1 MVLGLRSKAKRG
13 AAIRVD
19 YAVHIHEIRPWPPS
33 QSLKTLKSAVL
44 QWENGDRSSGST
56 NPAVPSLGSTPSEG
70 KIEFNESFKVQV
82 NLLKDN
88 SAKGTAFQKSLLELN
103 LYEPRRDKTVRG
115 QHLGGAVIDLAEHGV
130 LKEAVSV
137 RRGSSTSSKES
148 LSKEASLDKDG
159 KDSVSALM
167 NEEYAE
173 EEEELEIEAFTD
185 DDESL
190 DSSHG
195 NSNSAS
201 DLKAELPVQTRN
213 EEQEHRKSTSVAT
226 SENLE
231 VRNEETAV
239 ILESVPTK
247 EEFEL
252 PTTSLDLYGAVTD
265 QDGHGTELPSDD
277 ACTNTENLDS
287 DACHSGG
294 SKEIDSASPVET
306 SGNLEEENGFSSKN
320 KEIMET
326 DDLIREIHKTKV
338 DYSSKENGIEETID
352 KKDIGGTSD
361 IDDDTQME
369 LSDVASTKIED
380 GNDKDGKDQE
390 SRNVSE
396 NMANGSY
403 ADNGDT
409 ETNIEEKQMLN
420 GSADAVEEH
429 SIEVQQIIG
438 SPDNSSVAWGVTLEQ
453 SPETQQLN
461 FPQDTHKRTFSYDL
475 AASNRSFLGGR
486 VPSTLTTD
494 RARSLRY
501 SMRSP
506 SNLKGIGTYALSYQN
521 REDVKEIDA
530 QNDEQNSETDDQ
542 EKANSSPDKVE
553 PVRRIVRN
561 GVSNSEVRE
570 MELRVELL
578 ESELRESAAI
588 EIGLY
593 SVIPEHGSSAHKV
606 HTPARRLSRLYIH
619 ALKHWSRE
627 RRGNAARSA
636 ASGLVLVAKACGNDV
651 PRHVDLLVIKF
662 SSAKSNP
669 SHMKKSSPL
678 KWESGTR
685 KKAKHFAEDFAD
697 WEDPNTFIAALE
709 KIEIWIFSRL
719 VESVWWQTLA
729 PHMQLTREGNES
741 KIVSHV
747 RKVNGRGPFVDDLQQ
762 AILSIEIWKQA
773 FKDASERLC
782 PLRAGGHECGCLPM
796 LCRLVMEQCVARLD
810 VAMFNAILRESDD
823 DIPTDPMSDPI
834 SNPHVLPIPSGKSS
848 FGAGAQLK
856 NAVGNWSR
864 WLTDLFGM
872 DADDSP
878 QDENRQD
885 DDRVDADASFKSF
898 NLLNALSDLLMLPKD
913 MLLEKSIRKE
923 VCPTFSSSI
932 IKQILEN
939 FQPDEFCPDPVP
951 LNVFEA
957 LESEDHWHSGE
968 EGIRNIPCTASPII
982 YSPPSV
988 ASVESVI
995 GDVRRPQLRRIGS
1008 SVVRKSYTS
1017 DDELEELDSPL
1028 NSIADKSSTPSPKP
1042 KGSTSSHCIRYQ
1054 LLHEVWR
1061 DDD

>member
-137 RRGSSTSSKES
+137 SAPVSCKRSFRNTVQPMIYVKIQPFDQDGGSSTSSKES

-213 EEQEHRKSTSVAT
+213 EEQEHCKNTSVAT

-247 EEFEL
+247 EEFES

-294 SKEIDSASPVET
+294 TKEIDLASPLET
-306 SGNLEEENGFSSKN
+306 SVNLVEENGFSNKN
-320 KEIMET
+320 KEFIET

-338 DYSSKENGIEETID
+338 DYSSKENDIEETID

-396 NMANGSY
+396 KMANGSY

-420 GSADAVEEH
+420 GPAEAVEEH

-438 SPDNSSVAWGVTLEQ
+438 SPDNSNVALGVTLEQ

-461 FPQDTHKRTFSYDL
+461 FPQDTHKRTFSYDS

-486 VPSTLTTD
+486 VPSTLTND

-501 SMRSP
+501 SMRSS
-506 SNLKGIGTYALSYQN
+506 SNLKGIGTYALSYQY

-530 QNDEQNSETDDQ
+530 QKDEQNSETDDQ
-542 EKANSSPDKVE
+542 ENANSSPDKAE

-561 GVSNSEVRE
+561 GISNSKVRE

-593 SVIPEHGSSAHKV
+593 SVIPEHGSSAHKFWLQK
-606 HTPARRLSRLYIH
+606 HAEMTFQGMLTYWLSNSVVLRAIVYQIT
-619 ALKHWSRE
+619 KESE
-627 RRGNAARSA
+627 VGQSNGTDSA
-636 ASGLVLVAKACGNDV
+636 ENGYVA
-651 PRHVDLLVIKF
+651 
-662 SSAKSNP
+662 

-729 PHMQLTREGNES
+729 PHMQLTCEGNES

-834 SNPHVLPIPSGKSS
+834 SNPHVLPIPSGNQVSV
-848 FGAGAQLK
+848 L
-856 NAVGNWSR
+856 V
-864 WLTDLFGM
+864 
-872 DADDSP
+872 
-878 QDENRQD
+878 
-885 DDRVDADASFKSF
+885 
-898 NLLNALSDLLMLPKD
+898 LN
-913 MLLEKSIRKE
+913 
-923 VCPTFSSSI
+923 
-932 IKQILEN
+932 
-939 FQPDEFCPDPVP
+939 
-951 LNVFEA
+951 
-957 LESEDHWHSGE
+957 
-968 EGIRNIPCTASPII
+968 
-982 YSPPSV
+982 
-988 ASVESVI
+988 
-995 GDVRRPQLRRIGS
+995 
-1008 SVVRKSYTS
+1008 
-1017 DDELEELDSPL
+1017 
-1028 NSIADKSSTPSPKP
+1028 
-1042 KGSTSSHCIRYQ
+1042 
-1054 LLHEVWR
+1054 
-1061 DDD
+1061 